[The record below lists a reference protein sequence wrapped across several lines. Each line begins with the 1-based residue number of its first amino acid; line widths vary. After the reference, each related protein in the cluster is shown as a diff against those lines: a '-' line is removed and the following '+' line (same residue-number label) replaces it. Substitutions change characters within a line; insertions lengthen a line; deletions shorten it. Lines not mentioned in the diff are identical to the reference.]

1 MKNVLTKYF
10 GVLGLV
16 IYAIFAVVIRIPV
29 AGFLLVA
36 IGLYLL
42 IWVPITGKDS
52 ASNWLGDLYD
62 WYRGK

>member
-1 MKNVLTKYF
+1 MKTFLQTYF

-16 IYAIFAVVIRIPV
+16 VYAIFAVVIRIPV
-29 AGFLLVA
+29 AAFLLVA

-42 IWVPITGKDS
+42 IWVPITGNDS
-52 ASNWLGDLYD
+52 NNNWLGDLYD